1 MGDFRK
7 LQIWQRAHR
16 LTLNVY
22 HATSEFPKEQQ
33 FGLTSQVRRAAA
45 SIGANIAE
53 GCGRNSDAELAR
65 FLGIAVGSS
74 SELEYHLLLA
84 RDLGYLQADAYD
96 YLSAE
101 AEGVSK
107 MLATFVDRL
116 RHPNNLKPIAN
127 SQ

>member
-7 LQIWQRAHR
+7 LQVWQRAHR
-16 LTLNVY
+16 LTLDVY
-22 HATSEFPKEQQ
+22 RATRAFPKDEQ
-33 FGLTSQVRRAAA
+33 FGLTGQLRRASA

-84 RDLGYLQADAYD
+84 RDLGYLQVEAYD

-116 RHPNNLKPIAN
+116 RHPTFQAI